1 MPLAPDFSAMPM
13 PPELP
18 PVPDFSNMNF
28 GEIPAPTPIF
38 ENTAPTS
45 SVNHPSQD
53 SYEANAQAVISAAQ
67 APQQI
72 PVGQGVSASAN
83 NIMTEQIYQDPS
95 QFKIP
100 GM

>member
-1 MPLAPDFSAMPM
+1 MPPAPDFSAMPM

-28 GEIPAPTPIF
+28 GEIPAPAPILS
-38 ENTAPTS
+38 NSALS
-45 SVNHPSQD
+45 PSQPTPD
-53 SYEANAQAVISAAQ
+53 PYEADAQAVISAAQ
-67 APQQI
+67 TPQQI
-72 PVGQGVSASAN
+72 PAGQGVSASAN